1 MVEECVY
8 LYPEGRKCRRI
19 PKRGQKLCSTHR
31 PQPRRRAPL
40 EENED
45 VIRQLLAFADTLRA
59 LPTADLLY
67 ETTGLLADI
76 HVLIDRRSSRRHR
89 IAFHRACAAVSIAA
103 DRLAEFAQRSR
114 PQSTTHPA
122 PQAPP
127 APASSPTLAPEALAR
142 VRQIDALLSS
152 NVNLSPEEV
161 MRIYNE
167 LLSITESNGKTTCTL
182 DSNA

>member
-8 LYPEGRKCRRI
+8 FYPDGRKCRRI

-40 EENED
+40 EENDD

-59 LPTADLLY
+59 LPLADLLY
-67 ETTGLLADI
+67 QTTGLLADI

-89 IAFHRACAAVSIAA
+89 IAFHRACAAVGIAA
-103 DRLAEFAQRSR
+103 DRLAELAQRSR
-114 PQSTTHPA
+114 PQSTTHPSV
-122 PQAPP
+122 PTPP
-127 APASSPTLAPEALAR
+127 APAPSQTLTPEAKAR
-142 VRQIDALLSS
+142 VKQIDALLSS
-152 NVNLSPEEV
+152 NSNLSPEEV
-161 MRIYNE
+161 MRIYDE
-167 LLSITESNGKTTCTL
+167 LISITESNGKTTCTL